1 MPNQKNQNIEN
12 TVEDYEFANQFQYNT
27 VDSTTITILPIVANK
42 KTPNQKLDTQFL
54 QL

>member
-12 TVEDYEFANQFQYNT
+12 TVEGYEFPNQFQHNT
-27 VDSTTITILPIVANK
+27 VESTTITILPIVANK
-42 KTPNQKLDTQFL
+42 ITSNQKSDTHFL